1 MSDVTAEVE
10 RHYGRGGLLDRIL
23 AALKEAGKDID
34 HLTIDDLA
42 PIDELHS
49 RRRQATKDLA
59 SMLAPKPGERV
70 LDIGSGLGGPARY
83 LAKVCGCRVTGID
96 LTAEFVAT
104 AADLTR
110 RAGLAGQVDFQQA
123 SALDLPFPDAS
134 FDLAWSQNVAMNIA
148 DRPRYYAE
156 MRRVLV
162 PGGRLAIQD
171 VAQGPGGPPHYP
183 VMWADTPATSFLR
196 TPEETRTL
204 LEAAGLQGAGLAGQ
218 HGRGH
223 RRDGGRARPRR
234 GRRRWAAGP
243 RHPSRGGPELLGQGT
258 QRQSQHA
265 GAPHSAD
272 QRPAQS
278 RLRARVAS
286 ANAQSEA

>member
-1 MSDVTAEVE
+1 MTDGPAAIE

-49 RRRQATKDLA
+49 RRRLATKELA
-59 SMLAPKPGERV
+59 EMLAPKPAERL

-83 LAKVCGCRVTGID
+83 LAMVCGCRVTGID
-96 LTAEFVAT
+96 LTAEFVTVAIEL
-104 AADLTR
+104 AR
-110 RAGLAGQVDFQQA
+110 RSGLAGQVEFKQG
-123 SALDLPFPDAS
+123 SALDLPFTDGS

-156 MRRVLV
+156 MRRVLR

-171 VAQGPGGPPHYP
+171 VAQGPAGAPHYP

-196 TPEETRTL
+196 TPAETRAL
-204 LEAAGLQGAGLAGQ
+204 LEAAGFKVMTWLDNTDAAIAETEAERARAATSGD
-218 HGRGH
+218 GRPILGVH
-223 RRDGGRARPRR
+223 LVVGPSFWDKARNGNRSMRENRIRLINAVLRRD
-234 GRRRWAAGP
+234 
-243 RHPSRGGPELLGQGT
+243 
-258 QRQSQHA
+258 
-265 GAPHSAD
+265 
-272 QRPAQS
+272 
-278 RLRARVAS
+278 
-286 ANAQSEA
+286 

>member
-1 MSDVTAEVE
+1 MTDGSAEIE

-49 RRRQATKDLA
+49 RRRLATKELA
-59 SMLAPKPGERV
+59 EMLAPKPAERL

-83 LAKVCGCRVTGID
+83 LAMVCGCRVTGID
-96 LTAEFVAT
+96 LTAEFVTVAIEL
-104 AADLTR
+104 AR
-110 RAGLAGQVDFQQA
+110 RSGLAGQVDFKQA
-123 SALDLPFPDAS
+123 SALDLPFADGS

-156 MRRVLV
+156 MRRVLR

-171 VAQGPGGPPHYP
+171 VAQGPAGAPHYP

-196 TPEETRTL
+196 APAETRAL
-204 LEAAGLQGAGLAGQ
+204 LEAAGFKVMTWLDNTDAAIAETEAERARAATSGGGQ
-218 HGRGH
+218 PILGVHLVVGPSFWDKARNGNRSMRENRIRLINAVL
-223 RRDGGRARPRR
+223 RRD
-234 GRRRWAAGP
+234 
-243 RHPSRGGPELLGQGT
+243 
-258 QRQSQHA
+258 
-265 GAPHSAD
+265 
-272 QRPAQS
+272 
-278 RLRARVAS
+278 
-286 ANAQSEA
+286 

>member
-1 MSDVTAEVE
+1 MTDGSAEIE

-49 RRRQATKDLA
+49 RRRLATKELA
-59 SMLAPKPGERV
+59 EMLAPKPAERL

-83 LAKVCGCRVTGID
+83 LAMVCGCRVTGID
-96 LTAEFVAT
+96 LTAEFVTVAIEL
-104 AADLTR
+104 AR
-110 RAGLAGQVDFQQA
+110 RSGLAGQVDFKQA
-123 SALDLPFPDAS
+123 SALDLPFADGS

-171 VAQGPGGPPHYP
+171 VAQGPAGAPHYP

-196 TPEETRTL
+196 TPAETRAL
-204 LEAAGLQGAGLAGQ
+204 LEAAGFKVMTWLDNTDAAIAETEAERARAATSGG
-218 HGRGH
+218 GRPLLGVH
-223 RRDGGRARPRR
+223 LVVGPSFWDKARNGNRSMRENRIRLINAVLRRD
-234 GRRRWAAGP
+234 
-243 RHPSRGGPELLGQGT
+243 
-258 QRQSQHA
+258 
-265 GAPHSAD
+265 
-272 QRPAQS
+272 
-278 RLRARVAS
+278 
-286 ANAQSEA
+286 

>member
-1 MSDVTAEVE
+1 MIGEDCQMTDRSAEIE

-49 RRRQATKDLA
+49 RRRLATKELA
-59 SMLAPKPGERV
+59 RMLAPKPGERL

-96 LTAEFVAT
+96 LTAEFVAV
-104 AADLTR
+104 AIDLAR
-110 RAGLAGQVDFQQA
+110 RAGLVGQVEFKQG
-123 SALDLPFPDAS
+123 SALNLPFADGS

-156 MRRVLV
+156 MRRVLR

-171 VAQGPGGPPHYP
+171 VTQGPAGAPHYP

-196 TPEETRTL
+196 TPQETRAL
-204 LEAAGLQGAGLAGQ
+204 LEAAGFKVMTWQDNTDAAIAETEAERARAATSGG
-218 HGRGH
+218 GRPILGVH
-223 RRDGGRARPRR
+223 LVVGPSFWDKARNGNRSMRENRIRLINAVLRRD
-234 GRRRWAAGP
+234 
-243 RHPSRGGPELLGQGT
+243 
-258 QRQSQHA
+258 
-265 GAPHSAD
+265 
-272 QRPAQS
+272 
-278 RLRARVAS
+278 
-286 ANAQSEA
+286 

>member
-1 MSDVTAEVE
+1 MTDGSAEIE

-49 RRRQATKDLA
+49 RRRLATKELA
-59 SMLAPKPGERV
+59 EMLAPKPAERL

-83 LAKVCGCRVTGID
+83 LAMVCGCRVTGID
-96 LTAEFVAT
+96 LTAEFVTVAIEL
-104 AADLTR
+104 AR
-110 RAGLAGQVDFQQA
+110 RSGLAGQVDFKQA
-123 SALDLPFPDAS
+123 SALDLPFADGS

-171 VAQGPGGPPHYP
+171 VAQGPAGAPHYP

-196 TPEETRTL
+196 TPAETRAL
-204 LEAAGLQGAGLAGQ
+204 LEAAGFKVMTWLDNTDAAIAETEAERARAATSGGGQ
-218 HGRGH
+218 PILGVHLVVGPSFWDKARNGNRSMRENRIRLINAVL
-223 RRDGGRARPRR
+223 RRD
-234 GRRRWAAGP
+234 
-243 RHPSRGGPELLGQGT
+243 
-258 QRQSQHA
+258 
-265 GAPHSAD
+265 
-272 QRPAQS
+272 
-278 RLRARVAS
+278 
-286 ANAQSEA
+286 

>member
-1 MSDVTAEVE
+1 MSDPTAEVE

-42 PIDELHS
+42 PVDELHS
-49 RRRQATKDLA
+49 RRRQATRDLA
-59 SMLAPKPGERV
+59 AMLAPKPGERV

-104 AADLTR
+104 AADLAR
-110 RAGLAGQVDFQQA
+110 RAGLSGQVDFRQG
-123 SALDLPFPDAS
+123 SALDLPFADGS

-162 PGGRLAIQD
+162 PGGRVAIQD
-171 VAQGPGGPPHYP
+171 VAQGPGGAPHYP
-183 VMWADTPATSFLR
+183 VMWADTSATSFLR
-196 TPEETRTL
+196 TPEETRAM
-204 LEAAGLQGAGLAGQ
+204 LEEAGFKVLIWQDNSDAAIAETEAE
-218 HGRGH
+218 
-223 RRDGGRARPRR
+223 RARQTASGGARPIL
-234 GRRRWAAGP
+234 GIHLVVGP
-243 RHPSRGGPELLGQGT
+243 SFWDKARNGNRNMLENRIRLINAVLSR
-258 QRQSQHA
+258 
-265 GAPHSAD
+265 D
-272 QRPAQS
+272 
-278 RLRARVAS
+278 
-286 ANAQSEA
+286 

>member
-1 MSDVTAEVE
+1 MTDGPAAIE

-49 RRRQATKDLA
+49 RRRLATKELA
-59 SMLAPKPGERV
+59 EMLAPKPAERL

-83 LAKVCGCRVTGID
+83 LAMVCGCRVTGID
-96 LTAEFVAT
+96 LTAVFVTVAIEL
-104 AADLTR
+104 AR
-110 RAGLAGQVDFQQA
+110 RSGLAGQVEFKQG
-123 SALDLPFPDAS
+123 SALDLPFTDGS

-156 MRRVLV
+156 TRRVLM

-171 VAQGPGGPPHYP
+171 VAQGPAGAPHYP

-196 TPEETRTL
+196 TPAETRAL
-204 LEAAGLQGAGLAGQ
+204 LEAAGFKVMTWLDNTDAAIAETVAERSRAATSGGGQ
-218 HGRGH
+218 PILGVHLVVGPSFWDKARNGNRSMRENRIRLINAVL
-223 RRDGGRARPRR
+223 RRD
-234 GRRRWAAGP
+234 
-243 RHPSRGGPELLGQGT
+243 
-258 QRQSQHA
+258 
-265 GAPHSAD
+265 
-272 QRPAQS
+272 
-278 RLRARVAS
+278 
-286 ANAQSEA
+286 